1 MLDRRPR
8 VTKETWSGA
17 VRDLV
22 LKDEWRALH
31 LFISVR
37 ISATSKR
44 MQRLSELPRAVS
56 WRGSDVLPPSG
67 NSSALPPS

>member
-17 VRDLV
+17 VKDLV

-37 ISATSKR
+37 ISVTSKR
-44 MQRLSELPRAVS
+44 MQRLSELPRGAS
-56 WRGSDVLPPSG
+56 RRGVMCCLLAG
-67 NSSALPPS
+67 K